1 MTINP
6 SNTAEEIQQEVQR
19 ELDQASLDAK
29 LAELQ
34 SLDLSEATVNLW
46 VAEVKIGNKTKRFGE
61 IKNLKI

>member
-6 SNTAEEIQQEVQR
+6 LNTAEEIQQEVQR

-46 VAEVKIGNKTKRFGE
+46 VAEVKIGNKTNDLVR
-61 IKNLKI
+61 LKI

>member
-19 ELDQASLDAK
+19 ELDQTSLDAK